1 MGALWQFRQWTK
13 TDRWRGKLMS
23 NQTINS
29 GEKQKQRDPDLA
41 AAEIAM
47 KRAAQRARERAR
59 QVDSGVVILKDGQIV
74 EEQRKI

>member
-1 MGALWQFRQWTK
+1 
-13 TDRWRGKLMS
+13 MS
-23 NQTINS
+23 NQTVNS
-29 GEKQKQRDPDLA
+29 GKEQKQRDPDLA

-59 QVDSGVVILKDGQIV
+59 QVGFGVVILKDGQIV